1 VNDGTRWLTTEDAA
15 RYAGY
20 HRPKSFLEWA
30 RVHKVPRGKAGRSNR
45 WLREHMEFF
54 RGCLFGVSLAI
65 GIWGG
70 LAAGIYVLVLAR

>member
-45 WLREHMEFF
+45 WLREDIDKALQPPDWAAMGYF
-54 RGCLFGVSLAI
+54 RKRA
-65 GIWGG
+65 
-70 LAAGIYVLVLAR
+70 

>member
-1 VNDGTRWLTTEDAA
+1 
-15 RYAGY
+15 
-20 HRPKSFLEWA
+20 
-30 RVHKVPRGKAGRSNR
+30 
-45 WLREHMEFF
+45 MEFF